1 MPNIPLTPNESAIAS
16 DTLARLGVAWS
27 LLTREKWDDSGS
39 SIDDAT
45 LVRQSLPVPS
55 RDSPAEITLMR

>member
-1 MPNIPLTPNESAIAS
+1 MIELRPYLDA
-16 DTLARLGVAWS
+16 
-27 LLTREKWDDSGS
+27 
-39 SIDDAT
+39 IDDAT